1 MAQPNA
7 MISAVIMSFSVV
19 KVAFSCAKVIV
30 SWLDQDLYHS
40 EKGGL
45 QGARAYSVRLIGMIA
60 SDRYGLEGTA
70 ATAPGGIVLCRV
82 SGLAATTAAFTTTAT
97 FATAA
102 G

>member
-1 MAQPNA
+1 
-7 MISAVIMSFSVV
+7 MISAVIMAFSVV

-60 SDRYGLEGTA
+60 SD
-70 ATAPGGIVLCRV
+70 
-82 SGLAATTAAFTTTAT
+82 
-97 FATAA
+97 
-102 G
+102 

>member
-7 MISAVIMSFSVV
+7 MISAVIMAFSVV

-60 SDRYGLEGTA
+60 SDRYGLEGIA

-82 SGLAATTAAFTTTAT
+82 SGLATTTTTPTTAT

-102 G
+102 S

>member
-7 MISAVIMSFSVV
+7 MISAVIMAFSVV
-19 KVAFSCAKVIV
+19 KVAFSCAKVLV

-82 SGLAATTAAFTTTAT
+82 SGCIATTTTT

-102 G
+102 S

>member
-40 EKGGL
+40 EKGACRGQGL
-45 QGARAYSVRLIGMIA
+45 
-60 SDRYGLEGTA
+60 TA
-70 ATAPGGIVLCRV
+70 
-82 SGLAATTAAFTTTAT
+82 
-97 FATAA
+97 
-102 G
+102 